1 MQASIL
7 GFQPVQALGQCY
19 FVPFGNTKSGNK
31 DVQFIIGYKGY
42 VDLAR
47 RSGEIKTIY
56 AHAVYS
62 NDDFKYELGLEPVLH
77 HVPAEGDRGELTHS
91 YAVAHFT
98 NGGYAFE
105 VVDKYQVLKRRKASQ
120 SSKSDYSPWV
130 KWEEEM
136 WIKTAIRILSKWL
149 PLSVDIAANISSDE
163 KTIAPENFGQDGEL
177 NLDDLEATDF
187 DIINDPP
194 EDTDSKNEKVTDD
207 QKKEPNGDQNGSEK
221 VTRTTHKQ
229 AFTQL
234 LDKAMEYWE
243 MEDQE
248 AAEKAVR
255 NHAHTAFNKLP
266 SEMNVRE
273 LKKMIS
279 GFDDGD
285 YPTPF

>member
-1 MQASIL
+1 
-7 GFQPVQALGQCY
+7 
-19 FVPFGNTKSGNK
+19 
-31 DVQFIIGYKGY
+31 
-42 VDLAR
+42 
-47 RSGEIKTIY
+47 
-56 AHAVYS
+56 
-62 NDDFKYELGLEPVLH
+62 
-77 HVPAEGDRGELTHS
+77 
-91 YAVAHFT
+91 
-98 NGGYAFE
+98 
-105 VVDKYQVLKRRKASQ
+105 
-120 SSKSDYSPWV
+120 
-130 KWEEEM
+130 M